1 MTFVHLAFVVDFVV
15 NNASLDLSS
24 GSVAPVLE
32 DFAATSY
39 MCPKAGLG
47 LVARAPESAA
57 LLDMKHA
64 TRIPSETSAAST
76 SQSSL
81 VLGPM

>member
-15 NNASLDLSS
+15 NASLDLSS
-24 GSVAPVLE
+24 DSVAPVLE